1 MDDSSIESVMPS
13 NHLIHCRPLLLPSI
27 FPSIRVFF
35 SELTLCIRWPRYWSF
50 SISLSSEY
58 SGRIMPRLNKWWI
71 SSDRRA
77 LFLLEIRWL
86 SQLLFGGCSRG
97 WYLWGLVNSVI
108 SLLILFHKPLRINNQ
123 REPHGLVMSI
133 YWMPPALLYCRLPLL
148 SSSEREILELP
159 VYASSMFWFFST
171 NTFAFNFSNV
181 GSGILSALI
190 FVPWKMYYLW
200 LDLFN
205 QQELYTQQRGEQK
218 DGRKHFWLHQGQ
230 IMLWERC

>member
-1 MDDSSIESVMPS
+1 MPS
-13 NHLIHCRPLLLPSI
+13 NHLILCRPLFLSSI
-27 FPSIRVFF
+27 FPSIRIFF

-50 SISLSSEY
+50 SISPSSEY
-58 SGRIMPRLNKWWI
+58 SGRIIPCLNKWWI

-86 SQLLFGGCSRG
+86 SQRLFGGCSRG
-97 WYLWGLVNSVI
+97 WYLWGLVKSVI
-108 SLLILFHKPLRINNQ
+108 SLLIPFHKPLWINNQ

-171 NTFAFNFSNV
+171 NTFFKKFY
-181 GSGILSALI
+181 LI
-190 FVPWKMYYLW
+190 FKLYMLLSFQMLDPVYYLLW
-200 LDLFN
+200 YLF
-205 QQELYTQQRGEQK
+205 
-218 DGRKHFWLHQGQ
+218 H
-230 IMLWERC
+230 ERCITCGWVSLISKSYTPNNGENRRMEGSISDCIRAK